1 MKDHAQENVLE
12 NSGSN
17 LSTLA
22 VLPPSLTAMV
32 VCLFAANWQAPM
44 AAFFAFSFLSLLWG
58 KNWRRFCLT
67 FAYPIVFIVFGALI
81 VVVEVSFSPFAIGLA
96 PNAKE
101 LYVLTAARPL
111 GCMACLLSIILLVPS
126 WRLFSDLS
134 RYGMPEL
141 ISELSV
147 FSINLIEAAG
157 RSFWRVGI
165 AQSSR
170 LGGHSFRSSV
180 QCLSFLFFNFFI
192 RAFRQAE
199 TMERALYSRGYQ
211 GKLKLMPVQS
221 KSDLFPMLSLYGA
234 TIFVAV
240 IQLVGGGG

>member
-1 MKDHAQENVLE
+1 MKDHPQEKVLE
-12 NSGSN
+12 NSRAG
-17 LSTLA
+17 LSTIS

-32 VCLFAANWQAPM
+32 ACLFATDWYAPM
-44 AAFFAFSFLSLLWG
+44 AAFFAFTLLSLIWG
-58 KNWRRFCLT
+58 RNWRHLCVT
-67 FAYPIVFIVFGALI
+67 FAYPLLFIVLGAL
-81 VVVEVSFSPFAIGLA
+81 VVIIDFDFSPIGVKLI
-96 PNAKE
+96 PNARE
-101 LYVLTAARPL
+101 MYLLTAARPL

-147 FSINLIEAAG
+147 FSINLIESAG
-157 RSFWRVGI
+157 RSFWRVGV

-170 LGGHSFRSSV
+170 LGGNSLASSV
-180 QCLSFLFFNFFI
+180 KCLSYLFFNFFL

-211 GKLKLMPVQS
+211 GKLKLLPQKS
-221 KSDLFPMLSLYGA
+221 KVNWGAALSLYLAAGG
-234 TIFVAV
+234 VV
-240 IQLVGGGG
+240 MIQLLHVL